1 MWGQRSLTFRFIA
14 GAAIVIVA
22 GFALGSVAL
31 SVIFERS
38 IAKAIDNYVIRVALD
53 ALLVAADEVRPGQ
66 LRIDDS
72 FRDVR
77 FTYSGSNVYWQ
88 ISVGDKRVLMWS
100 QSLGNPGQRPATFL
114 PIQVSTDKGSR
125 YHFYNETITTDRKL
139 HLRLGSLAVRFGDD
153 NPKSPPYVF
162 VVAVARDWI
171 TPAAQDFDWAL
182 RFSLGILGVIL
193 LAGAVVIVHFGLRPL
208 RRIPPALAAIR
219 TGKSDRI
226 VGPFPAEIEPLAQ
239 EINALLDQNT
249 QVVERAR
256 THVGNLAH
264 ALKTPL
270 AVLINEAARSR
281 SPLADKVAEQ
291 AEIMKEQIEHHLSRA
306 RTAAQAGV
314 LGARTSVMPVLEG
327 LARTLEAIHRDRGV
341 RLAVEGPPET
351 SFRGERQDLEEM
363 LGNLMDNACKWASG
377 RVRVGVAH
385 DGAADDPRLTIRVE
399 DDGPGLSPAEMR
411 TAVKRGMRIDEQ
423 TPGSGLGLAIVQDI
437 AEMYG
442 GSVTL
447 DKAPL
452 GGLLAVVELPAAPSE

>member
-1 MWGQRSLTFRFIA
+1 MWGKRSLTFRFIA
-14 GAAIVIVA
+14 GAAVVIVA
-22 GFALGSVAL
+22 GFAMGSVAL

-38 IAKAIDNYVIRVALD
+38 ISKAIDNYVIRVALD
-53 ALLVAADEVRPGQ
+53 ALLVAAEEVRPGQ

-88 ISVGDKRVLMWS
+88 ISVGDERVLMWS
-100 QSLGNPGQRPATFL
+100 QSLGNPGQRPASFL
-114 PIQVSTDKGSR
+114 PIEVSPTKGTR
-125 YHFYNETITTDRKL
+125 YFYYNETITTDREL
-139 HLRLGSLAVRFGDD
+139 NLRLGSLAVQFGDAD
-153 NPKSPPYVF
+153 PKRKPYVF

-193 LAGAVVIVHFGLRPL
+193 LAGAVLIVHFGLRPL
-208 RRIPPALAAIR
+208 RRVPPALAAIR
-219 TGKSDRI
+219 SGKADRV

-270 AVLINEAARSR
+270 AVLMNEASR
-281 SPLADKVAEQ
+281 DDSALAAKVAEQ
-291 AEIMKEQIEHHLSRA
+291 TGIMKEQIEHHLSRA

-327 LARTLEAIHRDRGV
+327 LGRTLEAIHRARGV
-341 RLAVEGPPET
+341 KIAVEGPPDAA
-351 SFRGERQDLEEM
+351 FRGERQDLEEM
-363 LGNLMDNACKWASG
+363 LGNLMDNACKWAAG
-377 RVRVGVAH
+377 RVRVGVSVAE
-385 DGAADDPRLTIRVE
+385 GEDDPRLEIRVE
-399 DDGPGLSPAEMR
+399 DDGPGLSSTEMR
-411 TAVKRGMRIDEQ
+411 TALKRGMRIDEQ
-423 TPGSGLGLAIVQDI
+423 TPGSGLGLSIVADI
-437 AEMYG
+437 VDMYG
-442 GSVTL
+442 GSVSL
-447 DKAPL
+447 DTAPL
-452 GGLLAVVELPAAPSE
+452 GGLLAVVELPAAPSA